1 MRRRVAITFVLCATA
16 CVLLVAEAA
25 RRRTL
30 QALRAR
36 LAAAVCADRRPAR
49 SLGRDAGHGQPP
61 RRAPALARTA
71 RGGSAGAGGRAGRG
85 CDAVRLRLGLQPPV
99 GAPEPRPGRVRPAR
113 HGALRRA
120 ALPEPVRAGHP
131 HAAGAGTGRRAV
143 CAVARPTACPLHD
156 PGLGRRHRCRA
167 ARRRRGQDH
176 PVRRLVR
183 DQGRARVCRQVPAAR
198 GAPAARLGRRADRTR
213 GLLPGEPRRGA
224 AHPPRALRARLRG
237 DHEGPAGRSRGAA
250 VLDARGIAVRAAGR
264 RGRPAQARPDRP
276 AAAPGA
282 VVRRGLRP
290 HSARRAARCPA
301 GGARGRHG
309 PVAAA
314 RPAKRAGSGPDAR
327 PLSERRAVHGD
338 RMRGGAAPVGSHDA
352 GECPG
357 GRGRGE
363 RSRAAGRDPRAL
375 RPHHGAVRI
384 RPLPAL
390 QPLAHRAHRATVA
403 RRALPRRP
411 HARACGRG
419 RPAHPARVRAPGR
432 VADPGGDAGRRAR
445 DGSLGAER
453 VPTPLRHA
461 GRGRLLRAAGRCG
474 RALPA
479 GGPFLPCRP
488 SRVRWQRC
496 RPSRRSAAGAA
507 ARSPRSA

>member
-1 MRRRVAITFVLCATA
+1 MRRRVAIAFVLCATV
-16 CVLLVAEAA
+16 CVLLVAEAGAAGPFKPCAPGSPLLCA
-25 RRRTL
+25 RITVPL
-30 QALRAR
+30 
-36 LAAAVCADRRPAR
+36 DRSGATP
-49 SLGRDAGHGQPP
+49 GHGQPP

-71 RGGSAGAGGRAGRG
+71 RGCSAGAGGRPGRG
-85 CDAVRLRLGLQPPV
+85 CDALRLRLGLQPPV
-99 GAPEPRPGRVRPAR
+99 GATKPRPRRVRPAR
-113 HGALRRA
+113 HGSLRRA

-131 HAAGAGTGRRAV
+131 HAAGAGTGRRAL
-143 CAVARPTACPLHD
+143 CPVARPAPRPLHH

-183 DQGRARVCRQVPAAR
+183 DQGRARVCRQLPAAR
-198 GAPAARLGRRADRTR
+198 RAPAARLGRRADRPR
-213 GLLPGEPRRGA
+213 GVLPGEPRSGA
-224 AHPPRALRARLRG
+224 AHPPHPLRAGLRG

-250 VLDARGIAVRAAGR
+250 VLDARGAAVRAAGR

-290 HSARRAARCPA
+290 HSARRAARCPE
-301 GGARGRHG
+301 GGPRGRHG

-338 RMRGGAAPVGSHDA
+338 GMRGGAAAVGPHDA
-352 GECPG
+352 GERTA

-363 RSRAAGRDPRAL
+363 RPRAAGHDPRAL

-384 RPLPAL
+384 CPLPAL
-390 QPLAHRAHRATVA
+390 QPLAHRARRSTVA

-411 HARACGRG
+411 HARACRRG

-432 VADPGGDAGRRAR
+432 VADPGGDAGHRAR
-445 DGSLGAER
+445 DGPLGAER
-453 VPTPLRHA
+453 VPTPLRPA
-461 GRGRLLRAAGRCG
+461 GRGRLLHRQAGAAVR
-474 RALPA
+474 RPAAVLSSPAALPA
-479 GGPFLPCRP
+479 FAGKGAA
-488 SRVRWQRC
+488 
-496 RPSRRSAAGAA
+496 PSRRSAASAA